1 MIGDFSRTKREI
13 FENYLGCGEHYQ
25 SFTEV
30 DCSRKKHY
38 CIYKQLKFE

>member
-1 MIGDFSRTKREI
+1 MTGDFSRTKREI
-13 FENYLGCGEHYQ
+13 YENYLGCDEHCQ